1 MEVIIYALLAAAAGF
16 VFGAILIIL
25 LTLPKKEKKHYGFSK
40 PVEFNPKTTID
51 ADVLATKPKSSV
63 DGRSAKD
70 EYR

>member
-1 MEVIIYALLAAAAGF
+1 MEVIICILLSMTAGV
-16 VFGAILIIL
+16 VFGSALIVL
-25 LTLPKKEKKHYGFSK
+25 LTLPKKEKKRYSFSK

>member
-1 MEVIIYALLAAAAGF
+1 MTAGV
-16 VFGAILIIL
+16 VFGSALIVL
-25 LTLPKKEKKHYGFSK
+25 LTLPKKEKKRYSFSK